1 MKQKANSI
9 SNSIQ
14 AFRQSNEYESILEVI
29 VNGTFCSKH
38 KPKHK
43 PKHKLRDKYIG
54 ARIYTLLK
62 LFRTGNG
69 EYR

>member
-29 VNGTFCSKH
+29 VNGTVCS
-38 KPKHK
+38 KHK

>member
-29 VNGTFCSKH
+29 VNGTVCS
-38 KPKHK
+38 